1 MQLNKLTNVD
11 IKNKNKRRNL
21 NRKKKGK
28 TNKQNYVTFASYH
41 NFILKLKFNKIK
53 QIDKRSY
60 LPMPFF

>member
-53 QIDKRSY
+53 Q
-60 LPMPFF
+60 MFV